1 MRTKGIRWGMDQ
13 PEVPAIARPVRR
25 SKFSGRFLVIWVG
38 LLAAAQCTD
47 LVTTE
52 LNRWSGGIEA
62 NEFAAFVLMVGGA
75 GLFLTLKLAVV
86 AGMGAAALVALRYRH
101 RHPGERAER
110 CLDVVARTLQGSVAL
125 LTVTALSNAHV
136 AAEIAAS
143 AAGPT

>member
-1 MRTKGIRWGMDQ
+1 MRAKGIRLEM
-13 PEVPAIARPVRR
+13 VPTVRAVAVRQVRR
-25 SKFSGRFLVIWVG
+25 SRFGGRFLMIWVG
-38 LLAAAQCTD
+38 LLAAAQLTD

-52 LNRWSGGIEA
+52 MDRLRGGIEA
-62 NEFAAFVLMVGGA
+62 NQFAAFVLMVGGA

-86 AGMGAAALVALRYRH
+86 AGMGAAALVALRYR
-101 RHPGERAER
+101 RKHPGERAER